1 MPQPQMTVLEIL
13 NRTKVFFEKKGV
25 PDARLDAEYIISY
38 GLKMKNRM
46 DLYLNFEK
54 PLTPAE
60 LDVLRTMVARRA
72 TREPLQHII
81 GDTSFRGFIIKC
93 DRRALIPRP
102 ETESLV
108 DMAADCLKG
117 VENPFIVEIGTG
129 TGAIAIACAKEIA
142 GARVLATDVS
152 EDALALARTN
162 AEANGLGESANAGG
176 NSTATDSATVASTS
190 STGSPT
196 SSSTPSNTLQFA
208 QGDLLDAVTADV
220 IAKAIGA
227 AADAATSIDSAP
239 STDSASSAT
248 HANSQNTAS
257 TLQFAQ
263 GDLLDAVTA
272 DVIAKAIGA
281 AADAA
286 TLAGPQIDCLVANL
300 PYIPDGEKN
309 NLQPEVAKYD
319 PALALFGGADGL
331 DLVRKLLKQT
341 EGRLKQGASI
351 LLEIGSEQGEILKA
365 EAGNYPWLEF
375 TGIHKDFCNN
385 VRFVSYKAK

>member
-13 NRTKVFFEKKGV
+13 NRTKVFFEKKGI

-117 VENPFIVEIGTG
+117 IENPFIVEIGTG
-129 TGAIAIACAKEIA
+129 TGAISIACAKEIK
-142 GARVLATDVS
+142 GAHVLATDIS

-162 AEANGLGESANAGG
+162 AEANGLGDANADKNAADSG
-176 NSTATDSATVASTS
+176 NATSDAATSTS
-190 STGSPT
+190 STVSPT
-196 SSSTPSNTLQFA
+196 SSAMLAGALQFA

-220 IAKAIGA
+220 IANVVGA
-227 AADAATSIDSAP
+227 SAGLLQPNSAQAASLS
-239 STDSASSAT
+239 
-248 HANSQNTAS
+248 
-257 TLQFAQ
+257 
-263 GDLLDAVTA
+263 
-272 DVIAKAIGA
+272 
-281 AADAA
+281 
-286 TLAGPQIDCLVANL
+286 GPQIDCLIANL
-300 PYIPDGEKN
+300 PYIPDGEKDK
-309 NLQPEVAKYD
+309 LQPEVAKYD

-331 DLVRKLLKQT
+331 DLVRKLLQQT
-341 EGRLKQGASI
+341 KGKLKPGASI
-351 LLEIGSEQGEILKA
+351 LLEIGSEQGEMLKA
-365 EAGNYPWLEF
+365 EAEKYPWLEF

-385 VRFVSYKAK
+385 IRFVSYKAK

>member
-1 MPQPQMTVLEIL
+1 MTVLEIL

-72 TREPLQHII
+72 AREPLQHII

-108 DMAADCLKG
+108 DMAADSLKG
-117 VENPFIVEIGTG
+117 IENPFIVEVGTG

-142 GARVLATDVS
+142 GAKVLATDVS

-162 AEANGLGESANAGG
+162 AEANGLGSSNADADDAGASAG
-176 NSTATDSATVASTS
+176 SASLT
-190 STGSPT
+190 
-196 SSSTPSNTLQFA
+196 FA
-208 QGDLLDAVTADV
+208 QGDLLDAVTAEV
-220 IAKAIGA
+220 IANAVGA
-227 AADAATSIDSAP
+227 SAG
-239 STDSASSAT
+239 SAT
-248 HANSQNTAS
+248 
-257 TLQFAQ
+257 LP
-263 GDLLDAVTA
+263 
-272 DVIAKAIGA
+272 K
-281 AADAA
+281 
-286 TLAGPQIDCLVANL
+286 IDCLIANL
-300 PYIPDGEKN
+300 PYIPDSEKD

-331 DLVRKLLKQT
+331 DLVRKLLQQT
-341 EGRLKQGASI
+341 EGRLKPGAAI
-351 LLEIGSEQGEILKA
+351 FLEIGSEQGEMLKA
-365 EAGNYPWLEF
+365 EAEKYPWLEF

>member
-13 NRTKVFFEKKGV
+13 NRTKVFFEKKGI

-108 DMAADCLKG
+108 DMAADSLKG
-117 VENPFIVEIGTG
+117 IEKPFIVEIGTG
-129 TGAIAIACAKEIA
+129 TGAISIACAKEIA
-142 GARVLATDVS
+142 GAKVLATDVS

-162 AEANGLGESANAGG
+162 AEANGLAGNPDAESAASSTD
-176 NSTATDSATVASTS
+176 STASASSASSANEASTL
-190 STGSPT
+190 T
-196 SSSTPSNTLQFA
+196 FA
-208 QGDLLDAVTADV
+208 QGDLLNAITADV
-220 IAKAIGA
+220 IANVAG
-227 AADAATSIDSAP
+227 DASA
-239 STDSASSAT
+239 
-248 HANSQNTAS
+248 
-257 TLQFAQ
+257 
-263 GDLLDAVTA
+263 
-272 DVIAKAIGA
+272 K
-281 AADAA
+281 
-286 TLAGPQIDCLVANL
+286 IDCLIANL
-300 PYIPDGEKN
+300 PYIPDSEKDK
-309 NLQPEVAKYD
+309 LQPEVAKYD

-331 DLVRKLLKQT
+331 DLVRKLLQQT
-341 EGRLKQGASI
+341 EGKLKPGASI
-351 LLEIGSEQGEILKA
+351 LLEIGSEQGEMLKA
-365 EAGNYPWLEF
+365 EAEKYPWLEF
-375 TGIHKDFCNN
+375 SGIHKDFCNN

>member
-13 NRTKVFFEKKGV
+13 NRTKVFFEKKGI
-25 PDARLDAEYIISY
+25 PDARLDAEYIISH

-108 DMAADCLKG
+108 DMAADSLKG
-117 VENPFIVEIGTG
+117 IEKPFIVEIGTG
-129 TGAIAIACAKEIA
+129 TGAISIACAKEIA
-142 GARVLATDVS
+142 GAKVLATDIS

-162 AEANGLGESANAGG
+162 AEANATGEA
-176 NSTATDSATVASTS
+176 
-190 STGSPT
+190 
-196 SSSTPSNTLQFA
+196 LLFA
-208 QGDLLDAVTADV
+208 QGDLLNAVTADV
-220 IAKAIGA
+220 IANVVGDTA
-227 AADAATSIDSAP
+227 DSANLP
-239 STDSASSAT
+239 
-248 HANSQNTAS
+248 
-257 TLQFAQ
+257 
-263 GDLLDAVTA
+263 
-272 DVIAKAIGA
+272 K
-281 AADAA
+281 
-286 TLAGPQIDCLVANL
+286 IDCLIANL
-300 PYIPDGEKN
+300 PYIPDSEKDK
-309 NLQPEVAKYD
+309 LQPEVAKYD

-331 DLVRKLLKQT
+331 DLVRKLLQQT
-341 EGRLKQGASI
+341 EGKLKPGASI
-351 LLEIGSEQGEILKA
+351 LLEIGSEQGEMLKA
-365 EAGNYPWLEF
+365 EAANYPWLEF

>member
-1 MPQPQMTVLEIL
+1 MPANAPMTVLEIL

-108 DMAADCLKG
+108 DMAADSLKG
-117 VENPFIVEIGTG
+117 IENPFIVEIGTG
-129 TGAIAIACAKEIA
+129 TGAISIACAKEIA
-142 GARVLATDVS
+142 GAKVLATDVS

-162 AEANGLGESANAGG
+162 AEANGLGGANADADAANANG
-176 NSTATDSATVASTS
+176 TAS
-190 STGSPT
+190 STGS
-196 SSSTPSNTLQFA
+196 LQFA
-208 QGDLLDAVTADV
+208 QGDLLNAVTAEVLSKVAGDAS
-220 IAKAIGA
+220 AK
-227 AADAATSIDSAP
+227 
-239 STDSASSAT
+239 
-248 HANSQNTAS
+248 
-257 TLQFAQ
+257 
-263 GDLLDAVTA
+263 
-272 DVIAKAIGA
+272 
-281 AADAA
+281 
-286 TLAGPQIDCLVANL
+286 IDCLVANL
-300 PYIPDGEKN
+300 PYIPDGEKDK
-309 NLQPEVAKYD
+309 LQPEVAKYD

-331 DLVRKLLKQT
+331 DLVRKLLQQT
-341 EGRLKQGASI
+341 EGRLKSGASI
-351 LLEIGSEQGEILKA
+351 LLEIGSEQGEMLKGEA
-365 EAGNYPWLEF
+365 EKYPWLEF

>member
-13 NRTKVFFEKKGV
+13 NRTKVFFEKKGI

-108 DMAADCLKG
+108 DMAAESPKG
-117 VENPFIVEIGTG
+117 VENPFIVEVGTG
-129 TGAIAIACAKEIA
+129 TGAISIACAKEIA
-142 GARVLATDVS
+142 GVKVLATDIS
-152 EDALALARTN
+152 EDALALARIN
-162 AEANGLGESANAGG
+162 AEANATGE
-176 NSTATDSATVASTS
+176 
-190 STGSPT
+190 
-196 SSSTPSNTLQFA
+196 TLHFV
-208 QGDLLDAVTADV
+208 QGDLLNAVTSEA
-220 IAKAIGA
+220 IANAIGA
-227 AADAATSIDSAP
+227 SVDSA
-239 STDSASSAT
+239 
-248 HANSQNTAS
+248 
-257 TLQFAQ
+257 TLP
-263 GDLLDAVTA
+263 
-272 DVIAKAIGA
+272 K
-281 AADAA
+281 
-286 TLAGPQIDCLVANL
+286 IDCLIANL
-300 PYIPDGEKN
+300 PYIPDGEKDK
-309 NLQPEVAKYD
+309 LQPEVAKYD

-331 DLVRKLLKQT
+331 DLVRKLLQQT
-341 EGRLKQGASI
+341 ESSLKPGAAI
-351 LLEIGSEQGEILKA
+351 FLEIGSEQGEMLKS
-365 EAGNYPWLEF
+365 EAANYPWLEF

-385 VRFVSYKAK
+385 VRFVSYKKL

>member
-1 MPQPQMTVLEIL
+1 MPQQQMTVLEIL
-13 NRTKVFFEKKGV
+13 NRTKVFFEKKGI

-81 GDTSFRGFIIKC
+81 GDTSFRGFTIKC

-108 DMAADCLKG
+108 DMAAESLKG

-129 TGAIAIACAKEIA
+129 TGAISIACAKEIA

-162 AEANGLGESANAGG
+162 AEANATGEA
-176 NSTATDSATVASTS
+176 
-190 STGSPT
+190 
-196 SSSTPSNTLQFA
+196 LQFA
-208 QGDLLDAVTADV
+208 QGDLLNAVTAEVLSKVADDAS
-220 IAKAIGA
+220 AK
-227 AADAATSIDSAP
+227 
-239 STDSASSAT
+239 
-248 HANSQNTAS
+248 
-257 TLQFAQ
+257 
-263 GDLLDAVTA
+263 
-272 DVIAKAIGA
+272 
-281 AADAA
+281 
-286 TLAGPQIDCLVANL
+286 IDCLIANL
-300 PYIPDGEKN
+300 PYIPDSEKDK
-309 NLQPEVAKYD
+309 LQPEVAKYD

-331 DLVRKLLKQT
+331 DLVRKLLQQT
-341 EGRLKQGASI
+341 EGKLKPGASI
-351 LLEIGSEQGEILKA
+351 LLEIGSEQGEKLKA
-365 EAGNYPWLEF
+365 EAANYPWLEF

>member
-13 NRTKVFFEKKGV
+13 NRTKVFFEKKGI

-117 VENPFIVEIGTG
+117 IENPFIVEIGTG
-129 TGAIAIACAKEIA
+129 TGAISIACAKEIK

-152 EDALALARTN
+152 EDALTLARTN
-162 AEANGLGESANAGG
+162 AEANGLAGNSDAESAD
-176 NSTATDSATVASTS
+176 SQTAASTL
-190 STGSPT
+190 T
-196 SSSTPSNTLQFA
+196 FA
-208 QGDLLDAVTADV
+208 QGDLMDAVTADV
-220 IAKAIGA
+220 IANAT
-227 AADAATSIDSAP
+227 DASAVLRQAQH
-239 STDSASSAT
+239 TSSAT
-248 HANSQNTAS
+248 
-257 TLQFAQ
+257 LP
-263 GDLLDAVTA
+263 
-272 DVIAKAIGA
+272 K
-281 AADAA
+281 
-286 TLAGPQIDCLVANL
+286 IDCLIANL
-300 PYIPDGEKN
+300 PYIPDGEKDK
-309 NLQPEVAKYD
+309 LQPEVAKYD

-331 DLVRKLLKQT
+331 DLVRKLLQQT
-341 EGRLKQGASI
+341 EGKLKPGASI
-351 LLEIGSEQGEILKA
+351 LLEIGSEQGEMLKA
-365 EAGNYPWLEF
+365 EAEKYPWLEF

-385 VRFVSYKAK
+385 IRFVSYKAK